1 MAITKTIVVNAD
13 LKKAQEEF
21 DAFDRSVKDTNESI
35 QTLERDLLKLEKEQ
49 SKHSAGSMRYKQ
61 LNKDIKAHRIRLKEE
76 RMDLKELNGE
86 RSKAKKKLD
95 DMKKARKDA
104 IKQTGIMNTGIGRM
118 ITSMK
123 AFGVALRAQIVALG
137 AFRLAL
143 IGTGI
148 GALVIG
154 VVSLIQ
160 AFKRSEEGQHK
171 LKVLMAGIGA
181 VVNQVLDGFAKL
193 GMGIINTFSNPLESL
208 QNFGNMIKNFV
219 MRRITA
225 LIDTLGFL
233 GKGIQK
239 LFSGDLKGALNEGKK
254 ALNTFNEELNPIT
267 QTVNLVK
274 KGVQGV
280 ADAVSETIDE
290 VGKSMDA
297 QKMINEADKI
307 DRELRIER
315 AKATEEVSRLRL
327 EAEKRDKYTAEQR
340 MELLKQAQQIEE
352 DIATKQEESAQKRLD
367 AHRLQ
372 MSLGL
377 NTTEALNKEAELEE
391 AVITIQNKKLRM
403 QRLLQTQLTTAT
415 NQNIANKNKEIEEE
429 KKKEQELADFK
440 REVREATALTEEE
453 QFALELEKI
462 DEEFAVLQEKALA
475 QFEAEQ
481 LTKDELAEIE
491 AQLEFARQQ
500 KIQDAKNENA
510 KEGAEKRKEIAEK
523 ELNDRVKEMQEE
535 EALRQ
540 RKLAGAKNLINGLQ
554 SIAELGGKKSRA
566 LAIAGIVTDQVS
578 SVSQIISN
586 LGIANAKALAKSPV
600 TAGQPFVAL
609 NTIKAVAEIGAG
621 LSASKKAIQNL
632 KSKSTTP
639 ATPPSTTTGGGGTP
653 SASTDV
659 ATPELA
665 QPSLQFNQGGV
676 NQLAEALGQTEP
688 VQAFV
693 VANDVTTA
701 QSMERNIVSS
711 AGI

>member
-1 MAITKTIVVNAD
+1 
-13 LKKAQEEF
+13 
-21 DAFDRSVKDTNESI
+21 
-35 QTLERDLLKLEKEQ
+35 
-49 SKHSAGSMRYKQ
+49 
-61 LNKDIKAHRIRLKEE
+61 
-76 RMDLKELNGE
+76 
-86 RSKAKKKLD
+86 
-95 DMKKARKDA
+95 
-104 IKQTGIMNTGIGRM
+104 
-118 ITSMK
+118 
-123 AFGVALRAQIVALG
+123 
-137 AFRLAL
+137 
-143 IGTGI
+143 
-148 GALVIG
+148 
-154 VVSLIQ
+154 
-160 AFKRSEEGQHK
+160 
-171 LKVLMAGIGA
+171 
-181 VVNQVLDGFAKL
+181 
-193 GMGIINTFSNPLESL
+193 
-208 QNFGNMIKNFV
+208 
-219 MRRITA
+219 
-225 LIDTLGFL
+225 
-233 GKGIQK
+233 
-239 LFSGDLKGALNEGKK
+239 
-254 ALNTFNEELNPIT
+254 
-267 QTVNLVK
+267 
-274 KGVQGV
+274 
-280 ADAVSETIDE
+280 
-290 VGKSMDA
+290 MDA
-297 QKMINEADKI
+297 QKMLNEADKI

-665 QPSLQFNQGGV
+665 QPSLNFNQGGVNQLAEALGQTEPVQAFVVANDVTTATNQNIANKNKEIEEEKKKEQELADFKREVREATALTEEEQFALELEKIDEEFAVLQEKALAQFEAEQLTKDELAEIEAQLEFARQQKIQDAKNENAKEGAEKRKEIAEKELNDRVKEMQEEEALRQRKLAGAKNLINGLQSIAELGGKKSRALAIAGIVTDQVSSVSQIISNLGIANAKALAKSPVTAGQPFVALNTIKAVAEIGAGLSASKKAIQNLKSKSTTPATPPSTTTGGGGTPSASTDVATPELAQPSLNFNQGGV